1 MQFFGR
7 LLRHD
12 LWCGKRCSWKQVYVC
27 RTIWNR
33 KAGGIIRSLV
43 RDRQKIY
50 FVTATEKKVGF
61 DTVQEYGKPIMTKMA
76 VSSGTNMPVQIS
88 AGLVVDYDRV
98 ITSYDKTLRGVI
110 REGDALYVDIEP
122 QLNDDG
128 TLVMGED
135 GYTPVT
141 PPDYRISA
149 IFSTQKGAVDVYG
162 IKKVGAVQ

>member
-1 MQFFGR
+1 M
-7 LLRHD
+7 
-12 LWCGKRCSWKQVYVC
+12 
-27 RTIWNR
+27 
-33 KAGGIIRSLV
+33 RSRR

-50 FVTATEKKVGF
+50 FVAVTEKKVGI
-61 DTVQEYGKPIMTKMA
+61 DTAQEYNDPVIKKKMS
-76 VSSGTNMPVQIS
+76 VSSGTGQPGQVS
-88 AGLVVDYDRV
+88 AGLVVDYDRE

-110 REGDALYVDIEP
+110 REGDAVFVDVEP

-128 TLVMGED
+128 TLTMGDD

-149 IFSTQKGAVDVYG
+149 IFSTQKGDVDVFG